1 MKLQLKR
8 SNVLDGG
15 KAKKPSADQ
24 LEYGE
29 LAVNYNAGDPT
40 LFIKNSNNVVIAIS
54 GVGIPDLENPAQ
66 QPGTLDDRYVNISGD
81 TMTGDLILN
90 ADPTDPLGAATKQYV
105 DSKEVTIR
113 PGYGIANSD
122 LGLQIGDDWS
132 AIPTLA

>member
-8 SNVLDGG
+8 SNVLELG

-40 LFIKNSNNVVIAIS
+40 LFIKDSNNVVIAIS

-105 DSKEVTIR
+105 DSKTVIR
-113 PGYGIANSD
+113 PGYGIAD
-122 LGLQIGDDWS
+122 EGQGLQIGNDWS